1 MNMKANNLIHHPEQ
15 VPVEIQALDCSESY
29 SEPVDGSCLGE
40 LAIHCLSSFRVGAV
54 VELHVPMFD
63 SGILLH
69 GHVIWFHKAGGGY
82 LIGISF
88 QSEDEA
94 FRMRMV
100 EQLCHIEAYRKDV
113 AAKQG
118 RILTREEAAA
128 EWIARYSEDFPEVRP
143 SLA

>member
-1 MNMKANNLIHHPEQ
+1 MKMKTSNLIHHPEQ
-15 VPVEIQALDCSESY
+15 VPVEIQTLGY
-29 SEPVDGSCLGE
+29 SEAYPAPPVSGCQGE
-40 LAIHCLSSFRVGAV
+40 LAVHCASKFRVGAV
-54 VELHVPMFD
+54 VELYVPQLD
-63 SGILLH
+63 SSIRLH
-69 GHVIWFHKAGGGY
+69 GYVIWFHKAGQGY

-88 QSEDEA
+88 KGENEA
-94 FRMRMV
+94 FRMRMI

-143 SLA
+143 V